1 MTPSDQKAPPFSN
14 DQLRQRSKFFALLD
28 DLGIERLMMVAEPQ
42 SYAAGVALCKLGEQS
57 DAFYLIVDGTVRIE
71 VEGGADGEAVDCLS
85 RGSFFGELATIL
97 GEPRAVT
104 VVAQT
109 EVSTLRFDGELV
121 RALLDHY
128 PGVRQHLVQIGIAR
142 SELALEELS
151 QDDFADPLVTVAEVD
166 EDG

>member
-1 MTPSDQKAPPFSN
+1 MPTTAASAPQFSN

-42 SYAAGVALCKLGEQS
+42 TFAAGAALCKQGEPS
-57 DAFYLIVDGTVRIE
+57 EAFFLIVDGTARIE
-71 VEGGADGEAVDCLS
+71 VETSSDEGAVDSLS

-104 VVAQT
+104 VVALT
-109 EVSTLRFDGELV
+109 EVATLRFDGELV
-121 RALLDHY
+121 RALLEHY
-128 PGVRQHLVQIGIAR
+128 PSVRQHLVQIGIAR

-151 QDDFADPLVTVAEVD
+151 QDDFADPLVTVAETD
-166 EDG
+166 END

>member
-1 MTPSDQKAPPFSN
+1 MPTTAESALQFSN

-28 DLGIERLMMVAEPQ
+28 DLGIERLMKVAEPQ
-42 SYAAGVALCKLGEQS
+42 SFSAGAALCRQGEPS
-57 DAFYLIVDGTVRIE
+57 DAFFLILDGTARIE
-71 VEGGADGEAVDCLS
+71 TEAAGEEGAVDSLS

-97 GEPRAVT
+97 GEPRAVS
-104 VVAQT
+104 VVALT
-109 EVSTLRFDGELV
+109 AVATLRFDGELV

-151 QDDFADPLVTVAEVD
+151 QDDFADPLVTVAETD
-166 EDG
+166 END